1 VRNPILQDPL
11 AFIRNPSER
20 SHIYLHADR
29 FRDYLSVD
37 FQEEF
42 QEVHYCE
49 SLLRNRMLNEM
60 FQEAVPV
67 ILHED
72 DLNAMSCSIENRSPF
87 LDRKLFDFCGR
98 IPSRHLIRDGFGK
111 AVLRDAVRGIAPDC
125 IVDNRRKVGFN
136 APIDSLLNI
145 NDPDTRAE
153 LLDDGPIFEW
163 VRRDK
168 IECLMGKG
176 RLPNSE
182 SKFVFNFITSK
193 FFLEEFGA

>member
-1 VRNPILQDPL
+1 
-11 AFIRNPSER
+11 
-20 SHIYLHADR
+20 
-29 FRDYLSVD
+29 
-37 FQEEF
+37 
-42 QEVHYCE
+42 
-49 SLLRNRMLNEM
+49 
-60 FQEAVPV
+60 
-67 ILHED
+67 
-72 DLNAMSCSIENRSPF
+72 
-87 LDRKLFDFCGR
+87 
-98 IPSRHLIRDGFGK
+98 
-111 AVLRDAVRGIAPDC
+111 VRGIAPDC